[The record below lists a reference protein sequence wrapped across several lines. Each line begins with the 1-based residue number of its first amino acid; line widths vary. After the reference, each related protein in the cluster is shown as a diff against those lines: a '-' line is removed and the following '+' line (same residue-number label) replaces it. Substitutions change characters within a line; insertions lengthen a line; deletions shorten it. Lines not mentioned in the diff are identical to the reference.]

1 MLTRTARIMG
11 SNPSYFPMK
20 SLLLTG
26 QREQLHETD
35 FCKRTQDPACG
46 LATTK
51 DEYLVF
57 ATTYFH
63 SSFDWSLRLICS
75 VVYSSVLLLIYLSLV
90 FVNLF
95 VFNLFLY
102 SAFFHATKSFINSIR
117 HESFINSIIIRLI
130 FLLVCGF
137 SAASSFI
144 RVIRVVCCPIPSFV
158 SSFIN

>member
-20 SLLLTG
+20 SLLLMG

-51 DEYLVF
+51 DKYLVF

-90 FVNLF
+90 FVNL
-95 VFNLFLY
+95 LFSTY
-102 SAFFHATKSFINSIR
+102 FFILHSFMQLNHSLTQLGTALSHSITQ
-117 HESFINSIIIRLI
+117 S
-130 FLLVCGF
+130 
-137 SAASSFI
+137 
-144 RVIRVVCCPIPSFV
+144 
-158 SSFIN
+158 